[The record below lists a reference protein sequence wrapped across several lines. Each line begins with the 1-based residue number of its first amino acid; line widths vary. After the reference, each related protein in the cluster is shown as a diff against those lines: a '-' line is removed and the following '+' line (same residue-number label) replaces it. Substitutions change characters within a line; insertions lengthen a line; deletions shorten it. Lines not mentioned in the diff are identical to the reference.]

1 MFEAFGRSREWVRD
15 NGWRVFGVIVV
26 IFLGVAIVGGVVDG
40 IIGGL
45 TDESFVG
52 YALADLIVNMLLAP
66 LTAIAATVIYVEL
79 RRVKGDA
86 AGRGRRRGHAR
97 AAAAAGAGAPP
108 ATQTQAPPAEP
119 QDAPPQPP
127 GPAGAPALMRVLSVV
142 HQRDAGGGRVRRAAA
157 ARAGHELVE
166 WVPAEAPPPALGEFD
181 AAFVFG
187 SAAQVD
193 EEDRHAWL
201 RPDKE
206 LVAELLER
214 GTPLLG
220 VCFGSQLVAD
230 ASGAVVRRAAAPEIG
245 WTEIELTPQGVA
257 DPVLGFLPERFT
269 GFGWHY
275 YEWLLPPGA
284 VAAGAQR
291 GLPAGVPARGA
302 TGLGHPVPPR
312 GQARRSRLLARHLGR
327 TTPCALATGLDP
339 EAIRTESAERIGAW
353 NEVGRT
359 ISQRFLAAAAELSP
373 AVSGTRR

>member
-1 MFEAFGRSREWVRD
+1 MRVLAVVHHRD
-15 NGWRVFGVIVV
+15 
-26 IFLGVAIVGGVVDG
+26 
-40 IIGGL
+40 
-45 TDESFVG
+45 
-52 YALADLIVNMLLAP
+52 
-66 LTAIAATVIYVEL
+66 
-79 RRVKGDA
+79 
-86 AGRGRRRGHAR
+86 
-97 AAAAAGAGAPP
+97 AAAGVFASP
-108 ATQTQAPPAEP
+108 
-119 QDAPPQPP
+119 
-127 GPAGAPALMRVLSVV
+127 
-142 HQRDAGGGRVRRAAA
+142 A

-220 VCFGSQLVAD
+220 VCFGSQLVAG

-245 WTEIELTPQGVA
+245 WTEIELTRQGVA

-284 VAAGAQR
+284 VA
-291 GLPAGVPARGA
+291 
-302 TGLGHPVPPR
+302 
-312 GQARRSRLLARHLGR
+312 LARSAACLQAFRLEERPVWGIQFHPEVRLADLGSWLD
-327 TTPCALATGLDP
+327 TWENDPVALGTGLDP

-353 NEVGRT
+353 NKVGRT